1 MLQSVPMDRKNR
13 VVVES
18 IKNRKFCKLNDKTE
32 LEGITTISLVGG
44 CDLVYNHKDVLE
56 DFQA

>member
-1 MLQSVPMDRKNR
+1 MDRKNR

-32 LEGITTISLVGG
+32 LEGITAIRLAGG
-44 CDLVYNHKDVLE
+44 CDLVYNHQYAL
-56 DFQA
+56 